1 MINKFSN
8 LLDSVK
14 KKSIKKM
21 VVAVPE
27 DKEVMSAIKLT
38 NEKNL
43 IKPILVGDEQKI
55 LNISKKLNFDLKEF
69 EIIDIKDSKKACE
82 KAVKLTNTGEA
93 DILMKGMV
101 DTSTIMKEVLNKEY
115 GLCTERLISH
125 IAMFESSTLGKLIF
139 VTDGGMNIKPD
150 LKQRKEIIE
159 NAIEVTN
166 KLGYEEPKVAILAAI
181 EKVNPNME
189 DTIQAAALSKM
200 GDRNQIEGGIIDGP
214 LALDNALSKE
224 AAKIKGIES
233 PVAGEA
239 DILHVRDIVSGNILG
254 KSSVYLA
261 GEKMAAIIGGTTS
274 PVVVTSRANTAE
286 IKMISIATAVQML

>member
-1 MINKFSN
+1 MINKFSD

-21 VVAVPE
+21 AVAVPE

-38 NEKNL
+38 NEKNI

-82 KAVKLTNTGEA
+82 KAVKLTNNGET

-239 DILHVRDIVSGNILG
+239 DILHVQDIVSGNILG

-261 GEKMAAIIGGTTS
+261 GEKMAAIIGGTTR